1 MPLQKLEFRPGV
13 NRESTT
19 LANEGGWFESDK
31 VRFRSG
37 FPEKIGGWVRDTGS
51 QFNTGTSLQPTTGS
65 FWGVCRSLWNWL
77 NLSGYNLLGV
87 GTNLKYYIQNTAGG
101 NFYDITPIRLTTA
114 AGDPTFAATAGSPIL
129 TVTDLAHG
137 AQAGDFVTYT
147 GAVSLGGAIT
157 AAVLNREYR
166 VTTVLS
172 DNTYTIT
179 ASVAANS
186 SDVGNGGAAT
196 VARYQITTGSD
207 VYTIGV
213 GWGAGGWGGVTTG
226 YASTG
231 WGSPAASG
239 LGIGIQLRLWS
250 EHNFGENLVINPRNG
265 AMYFWAVNA
274 NPSTFDRAQYLGP
287 SAVITLKNYA
297 TGIGTTTVTVD
308 ATCPTVV
315 TQVLVSD
322 SSRFLIAFGCNDPT
336 GVYATID
343 QDPMQV
349 RWSDQESF
357 STWTPAITNQAGG
370 YRLSSGSQI
379 ITALQTRQEILIW
392 TDSAIYSMQF
402 LGAPYVWGFQ
412 IMGDNLSII
421 SPNAPVT
428 VNNITYWMGTDKF
441 YMYTGRVETLPC
453 AVRQYVFDDINLQQG
468 YQVFG
473 GTNEAYNE
481 VWWYY
486 CSANST
492 EIDKY
497 IIYNH
502 LERTWAYGSL
512 ARTAWL
518 DSPLRSSPMATG
530 YGGNLVYHEQGN
542 DDGTTNPPTP
552 IYAYVRSSDFDI
564 GDGHNFGLVWR
575 VIPDVTFDGST
586 VNAPEVNFTVL
597 PRQNPGT
604 NYGTAN
610 NPDVTSA
617 QNYAGQRT
625 FNVQQFT
632 EYAYVRIRGRQMAFQ
647 ISSSNLGVAWQL
659 GAPRLDVRPDGRR

>member
-37 FPEKIGGWVRDTGS
+37 FPEKIGGWVKDS
-51 QFNTGTSLQPTTGS
+51 GTQNNNGVAAPPPTGS

-77 NLSGYNLLGV
+77 NLAGYNLLGL
-87 GTNLKYYIQNTAGG
+87 GTNLKYYIQNTTGG
-101 NFYDITPIRLTTA
+101 TFYDITPIRDTNTVASNAFTTN
-114 AGDPTFAATAGSPIL
+114 GST
-129 TVTDLAHG
+129 TVTVNDPGHG
-137 AQAGDFVTYT
+137 AQAGDFVTIS
-147 GAVSLGGAIT
+147 GVVGSINGIP
-157 AAVLNREYR
+157 AADLNREFQIL
-166 VTTVLS
+166 TVPS
-172 DNTYTIT
+172 SGTYTIVVST
-179 ASVAANS
+179 TTPITS
-186 SDVGNGGAAT
+186 GTTGAAT
-196 VARYQITTGSD
+196 FTYQITTGSD

-239 LGIGIQLRLWS
+239 LGIGLQLRLWS
-250 EHNFGENLVINPRNG
+250 EHNFGENLIINPRNG
-265 AMYFWAVNA
+265 AMYFWAVNV

-287 SAVITLKNYA
+287 AAVITLKNYA

-349 RWSDQESF
+349 RWTDQESF
-357 STWTPAITNQAGG
+357 SDWTPAITNQAGG

-379 ITALQTRQEILIW
+379 ITATQTRQEILIW

-441 YMYTGRVETLPC
+441 YMYSGRVETLPC
-453 AVRQYVFDDINLQQG
+453 ALRQYVFDDINLQQG

-473 GTNEAYNE
+473 GTNEGYNE

-492 EIDKY
+492 TVDKY
-497 IIYNH
+497 VIYNH

-518 DSPLRSSPMATG
+518 DSPLRESPIATG
-530 YGGNLVYHEQGN
+530 YGGTLVYHEQGN

-659 GAPRLDVRPDGRR
+659 GSPRLDVRPDGRR